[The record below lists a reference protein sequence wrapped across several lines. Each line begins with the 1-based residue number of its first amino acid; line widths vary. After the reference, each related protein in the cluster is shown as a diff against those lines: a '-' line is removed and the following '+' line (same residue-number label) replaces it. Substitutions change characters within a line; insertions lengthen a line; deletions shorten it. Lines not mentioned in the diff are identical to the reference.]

1 MLPSISIN
9 TLNATCKRMQRA
21 SKNIHMKQIRHCDIF
36 MNTDVSYGVKI
47 CRTVYTDKH
56 YTKKTNVL
64 LFPSHRRINVQFTSQ
79 CSTSIVRTKDTTNR
93 KVS

>member
-47 CRTVYTDKH
+47 CCTVYTDK
-56 YTKKTNVL
+56 
-64 LFPSHRRINVQFTSQ
+64 R
-79 CSTSIVRTKDTTNR
+79 
-93 KVS
+93 